1 MRERPGPHGL
11 LPRRLVGLTVALLLA
26 VLYTPGAPAEPL
38 DKLLAQVDAR
48 TVAASDIA
56 LARAFGVF
64 GFESSAAPIERAEVE
79 RYVDV
84 LLLLQEAERI
94 GISVEPVETDR
105 AWAAAA
111 GRVGSEATLRR
122 WLEEH
127 AIDPD
132 WARHVVESDVLRSK
146 FLGERFAAF
155 VFPSEEEI
163 AGALGPGQLDEAA
176 REQARERLIRKAAE
190 KAQAEWLAGARRR
203 AAIRILLPDGAALAP
218 PFASP

>member
-1 MRERPGPHGL
+1 
-11 LPRRLVGLTVALLLA
+11 LLLA
-26 VLYTPGAPAEPL
+26 VLQAAGAPAEPF

-56 LARAFGVF
+56 LARALGVL
-64 GFESSAAPIERAEVE
+64 GFASSAAPIERAEVE

-84 LLLLQEAERI
+84 LLLLQKAERI

-105 AWAAAA
+105 AWAGAA

-132 WARHVVESDVLRSK
+132 WARHVVESDVLRPKSS
-146 FLGERFAAF
+146 ASDSP
-155 VFPSEEEI
+155 PSCFR
-163 AGALGPGQLDEAA
+163 A
-176 REQARERLIRKAAE
+176 K
-190 KAQAEWLAGARRR
+190 RR
-203 AAIRILLPDGAALAP
+203 
-218 PFASP
+218 SH